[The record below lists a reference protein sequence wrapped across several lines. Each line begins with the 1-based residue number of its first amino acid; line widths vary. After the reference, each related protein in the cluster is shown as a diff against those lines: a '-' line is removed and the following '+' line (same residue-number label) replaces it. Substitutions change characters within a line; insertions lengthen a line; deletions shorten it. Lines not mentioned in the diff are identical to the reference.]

1 MKNKKSIIFLFIFG
15 CFLLRTV
22 MAYMVYILTLK
33 HIEYL
38 PLTGYIGLIISFGFT
53 YNIIK
58 GRNMGAFN
66 QRVWWQNYRYIHAMI
81 FFIFGLLA
89 INKSID
95 AYKLLFLDALLGLLF
110 FMRKRLLNF

>member
-58 GRNMGAFN
+58 SRNMGAFN

-81 FFIFGLLA
+81 FFYFWI
-89 INKSID
+89 IS
-95 AYKLLFLDALLGLLF
+95 YK
-110 FMRKRLLNF
+110 